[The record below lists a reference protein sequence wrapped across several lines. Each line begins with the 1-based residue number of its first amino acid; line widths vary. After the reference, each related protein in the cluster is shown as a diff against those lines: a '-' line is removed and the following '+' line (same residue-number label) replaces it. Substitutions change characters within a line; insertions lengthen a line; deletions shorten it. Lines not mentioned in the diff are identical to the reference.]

1 MKLVYPACFYP
12 CEGKNGYTVVIPD
25 LPGCVTE
32 GDTLADAI
40 LMGTDAASGWLLDE
54 LEDGH
59 ELPSPSDIKDIRPD
73 ADGIVNLLVL
83 DMDAYAE
90 KYGKKAVRKNLTIP
104 AYMNTYIES
113 HGLSLSQVAQNAI
126 GDLMRTNP

>member
-12 CEGKNGYTVVIPD
+12 CEEKNGYTVVIPD

-54 LEDGH
+54 LEDGN

-73 ADGIVNLLVL
+73 VDGIVNLLVL